1 MMKTLGMI
9 AGSMLLVCADAAASE
24 IEHVSPAPEPLK
36 VGLAGEQPPDIAR
49 FLLSRGALAAKISPD
64 GGHVALLLDTTGLRQ
79 IWIMPAAGGTPKQI
93 TFGNGVTFFE
103 WAPDGRALLYGA
115 DNDGDEQEAYYLIS
129 VDGKS
134 ERLIL
139 PAAEGGFRQFGAFS
153 PDGARFAYASTERNG
168 DDYDIYVA
176 DLASGESRMVFEGR
190 YHFAADA
197 WIPGGDTLMVTE
209 TVGEDGNNLYT
220 LDAQT
225 GALTPLF
232 TPESPANFTSGFG
245 GSEAFAPSPDGRR
258 VYFSTNYGREFL
270 ALGYY
275 DFAEEAFTLIAEENG
290 ADIESPVL
298 CGDRYLLWRVNR
310 DGFEELKARD
320 LRRGRDI
327 STPALPEGVL
337 SLSCAR
343 EAPRAL
349 IKVSA
354 FDTPGD
360 VYIWNIGAHG
370 AERVFSS
377 TLAGLK
383 AEDFVKPVSLRMPAR
398 DGVMLQGLLYM
409 PKNLDADEKPPVLFD
424 VHGGPTGQ
432 SKAGF
437 NPAVQYHV
445 ARGVAV
451 FEPNVRGSTGF
462 GRTYLSL
469 DNREKRLDSVRDL
482 VDMLAWLAEDGRV
495 DTQRAAVKGGSYGGY
510 MVNAVLGAYP
520 DAFDA
525 GVSLFGVGDWVTAL
539 EIASPALKASDRV
552 EYGDIADPKWRA
564 FYEEISPIR
573 NADRIRVPVLY
584 SHGARDPRIDKAET
598 EVMVRALRRNGIE
611 APYILI
617 PDEGHGWRKL
627 ANKLFYYRREAAFLE
642 DVFAD

>member
-9 AGSMLLVCADAAASE
+9 AASAMLVWAGAAASE
-24 IEHVSPAPEPLK
+24 IEHVSPEPKPLK

-49 FLLSRGALAAKISPD
+49 FLLSRGALSAKISPD
-64 GGHVALLLDTTGLRQ
+64 GERIALLLDTTGLRQ
-79 IWIMPAAGGTPKQI
+79 IWIMPAAGGTPEQI

-103 WAPDGRALLYGA
+103 WTPDGRALLYGA

-134 ERLIL
+134 ERLVL

-176 DLASGESRMVFEGR
+176 DLASGESQMIFEGR
-190 YHFAADA
+190 YHFAAEA
-197 WIPGGDTLMVTE
+197 WIPGGAKLMVSE
-209 TVGEDGNNLYT
+209 AVGEDGNNLYT

-232 TPESPANFTSGFG
+232 RPESPANFTSGFG
-245 GSEAFAPSPDGRR
+245 GGEAFAPAPDGAR

-275 DFAEEAFTLIAEENG
+275 DFAEEAFTLIAEEDD

-298 CGDRYLLWRVNR
+298 CGDRYLVWRVNR
-310 DGFEELKARD
+310 EGFDALKARD

-327 STPALPEGVL
+327 PVPPLPEGVL
-337 SLSCAR
+337 GLSCAR
-343 EAPRAL
+343 ETPRL
-349 IKVSA
+349 LVKVSA
-354 FDTPGD
+354 HDTPGD
-360 VYIWNIGAHG
+360 VYIWNIGARE
-370 AERVFSS
+370 AARVFSS

-383 AEDFVKPVSLRMPAR
+383 AEDFVKPVSVRAPAR
-398 DGVMLQGLLYM
+398 DGVMLQGLLYL
-409 PKNLDADEKPPVLFD
+409 PKNHGADEKPPVLFD

-437 NPAVQYHV
+437 DPVTQYHV

-462 GRTYLSL
+462 GRTYLNL

-482 VDMLAWLAEDGRV
+482 VDLLAWLDEDGRV
-495 DTQRAAVKGGSYGGY
+495 DARRAAVKGGSYGGY

-525 GVSLFGVGDWVTAL
+525 GVCLFGVGDWVTAL
-539 EIASPALKASDRV
+539 EVASPALKASDRV
-552 EYGDIADPKWRA
+552 EYGDIADPRWRA
-564 FYEEISPIR
+564 FYEEISPVR

-598 EVMVRALRRNGIE
+598 EVMVRALRRNGIK

-627 ANKLFYYRREAAFLE
+627 ANKLFYYRREAAFLGE
-642 DVFAD
+642 VFAE

>member
-1 MMKTLGMI
+1 MLRTVGMI
-9 AGSMLLVCADAAASE
+9 AASATLVWTGGAASE

-49 FLLSRGALAAKISPD
+49 FLLSRGTLAAKISPD
-64 GGHVALLLDTTGLRQ
+64 GEHVALLLDTTGLRQ
-79 IWIMPAAGGTPKQI
+79 IWIMPATGEAPKQI
-93 TFGNGVTFFE
+93 TYGNGVTFFE
-103 WAPDGRALLYGA
+103 WTPDGRALLYGA

-153 PDGARFAYASTERNG
+153 PDGARFVYASTERNG
-168 DDYDIYVA
+168 EDYDIYVA
-176 DLASGESRMVFEGR
+176 DLESGESRMIVEGR
-190 YHFAADA
+190 YHFAAEA

-209 TVGEDGNNLYT
+209 TVGEDGNNLYI

-232 TPESPANFTSGFG
+232 KPDSPANFTSGFDAG
-245 GSEAFAPSPDGRR
+245 GAFAPSPDGTR

-275 DFAEEAFTLIAEENG
+275 DFEEGAFTLIAEENG

-298 CGDRYLLWRVNR
+298 CGGRYLLWRVNR
-310 DGFEELKARD
+310 DGFDELKARD

-327 STPALPEGVL
+327 TTPPLPEGVQ
-337 SLSCAR
+337 SVSCAH
-343 EAPRAL
+343 EAPQAL

-360 VYIWNIGAHG
+360 VYIWNIGSPE
-370 AERVFSS
+370 AERIFSS

-383 AEDFVKPVSLRMPAR
+383 ASDFVKPVSLRMLAR
-398 DGVMLQGLLYM
+398 DGVMLHGLLYM
-409 PKNLDADEKPPVLFD
+409 PKNLDAGEKPPVLFD

-437 NPAVQYHV
+437 NPVVQYHV

-482 VDMLAWLAEDGRV
+482 VDMLAWLNEDGRV
-495 DTQRAAVKGGSYGGY
+495 DTRRAAVKGGSYGGY
-510 MVNAVLGAYP
+510 MVNAVLSTYP

-539 EIASPALKASDRV
+539 EIASPALRASDRV

-598 EVMVRALRRNGIE
+598 EIMVRALRRNGVE
-611 APYILI
+611 AVYILI

-642 DVFAD
+642 SVFVE